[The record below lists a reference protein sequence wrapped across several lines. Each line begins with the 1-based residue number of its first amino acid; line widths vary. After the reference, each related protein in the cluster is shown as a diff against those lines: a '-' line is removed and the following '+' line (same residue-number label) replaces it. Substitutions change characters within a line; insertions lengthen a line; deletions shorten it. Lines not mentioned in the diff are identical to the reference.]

1 MITMPQVLLD
11 KLPKEARAIYEAVY
25 KKAKEMGKS
34 DKDAAILAITAVKR
48 KYKQTK
54 EKKWVTKSY
63 ALKLNIVKSG
73 LFNSTIKFKV
83 PINLS
88 KYDDEGE
95 RVLKSTMQDLIE
107 RNAINTVGDL
117 DHERIAKLDN
127 KVELRKRLNPYVG
140 TEGLY
145 LLEKLDE
152 DEDGELNAT
161 IAMNKSHPLYK
172 QVLNEHKQGKY
183 LYLSPEWEGARYN
196 ADNEIIYADK
206 FGFSITS
213 NPIQSANMINEVI
226 AN

>member
-1 MITMPQVLLD
+1 MITMPQALLD
-11 KLPKEARAIYEAVY
+11 KLPKEAKAIYEAVY

-73 LFNSTIKFKV
+73 LFNSTIKFNV
-83 PINLS
+83 PIKIS
-88 KYDDEGE
+88 KYDAEGE
-95 RVLKSTMQDLIE
+95 RILKSTMQDLIN
-107 RNAINTVGDL
+107 RNAINTIGDL

-127 KVELRKRLNPYVG
+127 KIELRKKLNPYVG

-152 DEDGELNAT
+152 DEDGDYIAT